1 MRLGPL
7 RRYKKLLDLFGFIF
21 QYLPSLFD
29 LFTFFYF
36 LIFIVIYIMLLTLI
50 DVYEVINN
58 VKVMPELTWAL

>member
-7 RRYKKLLDLFGFIF
+7 MRYRNLLDLGFIF

-36 LIFIVIYIMLLTLI
+36 LIFIAIYIMLLTLI
-50 DVYEVINN
+50 DVNEVINN
-58 VKVMPELTWAL
+58 VKVMPELTSAL